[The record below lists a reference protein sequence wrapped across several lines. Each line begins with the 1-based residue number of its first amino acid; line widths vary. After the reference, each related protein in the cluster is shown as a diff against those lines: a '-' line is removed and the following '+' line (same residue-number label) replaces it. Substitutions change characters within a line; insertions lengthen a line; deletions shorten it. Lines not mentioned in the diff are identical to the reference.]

1 MCNYLLPTYLLGNGV
16 TLDHRLR
23 QYVTRCQSLSHA
35 LLIGSDQLHA
45 SWKAAAYTSFTRAQ
59 FQTGPSQA
67 EPSRAEPARASKA
80 SQLLFTRCVEKSEP
94 AAIVGMFLR
103 AHASYVVCRDTAHP
117 FVRSLGLPDPCKR
130 TILNRRY
137 MGLGGRG

>member
-16 TLDHRLR
+16 TLDRRLR

-45 SWKAAAYTSFTRAQ
+45 SWKAAAYTPFTRAQ
-59 FQTGPSQA
+59 FQTG
-67 EPSRAEPARASKA
+67 PSRAEPARASKA
-80 SQLLFTRCVEKSEP
+80 SQLLFTRRVEKSEP
-94 AAIVGMFLR
+94 ATIVGVFLG

-117 FVRSLGLPDPCKR
+117 FVSSLALPDPYRR

-137 MGLGGRG
+137 TGLGGRG